1 MDRSLTGPEGLGSN
15 PPREPHSATLA
26 LEDPAEIDD
35 SARGAKRP
43 AQPETASLPAT
54 GVRRPRPAAD
64 PPTAPL
70 PAAAVRGR
78 GITGSRAWAQARLAV
93 NWAVFPWVSLAVSIA
108 LWAAALT
115 SVNVAGVATAGLG
128 LVSVLPVTFW
138 VAAALLT
145 LSFCWVVTRRS
156 AGWPVLTAHTL
167 ALIAFLHI
175 SPTILYG
182 TLRYSWAW
190 KHVGVIDFI
199 SHNGIVFNL
208 GGILGPYQGWPG
220 FFALNSFLTS
230 ASGLN
235 SSLGYAPWAL
245 PFNDLL
251 WLGPVILIARSFS
264 SDRRLIWTAAWL
276 FTLGNWVGQDYFSP
290 QAFSYFLY
298 LTIVAVCVRWL
309 WVPGASRR
317 RVVPASGSPAA
328 DLAGDVPASDD
339 GRSGQPRS
347 TRYALIA
354 ILVALLAAIASTH
367 QLTPF
372 MLIAAL
378 VILAVF
384 NQLRHRV
391 LLPVLATVIALG
403 WLAYGARDWLTA
415 NYSQV
420 LQGFGLP
427 WSNAS
432 AHLVGLGAVPFDQV
446 LIDWGARALSAAL
459 GILAIIGFYR
469 YRHHH
474 NARARR
480 SWFRIALLAAAA
492 IPAVA
497 ANSYGGEIIFRVYL
511 FAVPFMAIAAAA
523 AFFPHPRIGRSART
537 LLVFMVTSLLL
548 LAGFSLGNFGQ
559 ESVNYFTPREVAASD
574 WLYRTAPPGAEIVGA
589 DSNFPWA
596 FVHYTW
602 YSYMFLDSLSPSETS
617 AVLRTPAQTVA
628 GLMTQGHPRAAYLIL
643 TRSQATEIS
652 MSGTWPGGAFNRLS
666 QAVLTSP
673 QFRVVYRNADV
684 VILQLATSSAG
695 TGTP

>member
-1 MDRSLTGPEGLGSN
+1 LAGSLTGPEGPGSA
-15 PPREPHSATLA
+15 PPHKPYSAALA

-35 SARGAKRP
+35 SARDDERP
-43 AQPETASLPAT
+43 GEVKA
-54 GVRRPRPAAD
+54 
-64 PPTAPL
+64 TAPL
-70 PAAAVRGR
+70 PATVLRGPG
-78 GITGSRAWAQARLAV
+78 GITGSRAWALAAAAALRIKRTIRPVV
-93 NWAVFPWVSLAVSIA
+93 NSAVFPWASLIICLT
-108 LWAAALT
+108 LWGAALT
-115 SVNVAGVATAGLG
+115 SVDVAGVATAGLG

-138 VAAALLT
+138 TAAGLLM
-145 LSFCWVVTRRS
+145 LSFSWTVTRRS
-156 AGWPVLTAHTL
+156 SGWPVLTGHIL
-167 ALIAFLHI
+167 ALIAILHV

-190 KHVGVIDFI
+190 KHVGVVDFI

-230 ASGLN
+230 ATGLK
-235 SSLGYAPWAL
+235 SSLGYAPWTL

-251 WLGPVILIARSFS
+251 WLGPVILIARAFS

-290 QAFSYFLY
+290 QAFTYFLY
-298 LTIVAVCVRWL
+298 LTVVAVCVRWL
-309 WVPGASRR
+309 WVPGASKRR
-317 RVVPASGSPAA
+317 AMAASGSPAA
-328 DLAGDVPASDD
+328 DPAGDVPASDD
-339 GRSGQPRS
+339 GRSGQPQS
-347 TRYALIA
+347 TRFA
-354 ILVALLAAIASTH
+354 LVALLLPLMAAIASTH

-384 NQLRHRV
+384 NQLRPRV
-391 LLPVLATVIALG
+391 LLPALATVIALG

-432 AHLVGLGAVPFDQV
+432 AHLVGLGAVPSDQI
-446 LIDWGARALSAAL
+446 LIDWAARALSAAL
-459 GILAIIGFYR
+459 GILSIVGFWR
-469 YRHHH
+469 YRRHH
-474 NARARR
+474 NARARK
-480 SWFRIALLAAAA
+480 SWLRIALLAAAA

-497 ANSYGGEIIFRVYL
+497 ANNYGGEIIFRVYL

-523 AFFPHPRIGRSART
+523 AFFPHPRIGRSIRAT
-537 LLVFMVTSLLL
+537 LVFMVTTLLL

-574 WLYRTAPPGAEIVGA
+574 WLYRTAPPGAEVIGA

-602 YSYMFLDSLSPSETS
+602 YSYLFLDSVPTS
-617 AVLRTPAQTVA
+617 QMNAVLRTPTQTVA
-628 GLMTQGHPRAAYLIL
+628 GLMRQGHPAYLIL

-652 MSGTWPGGAFNRLS
+652 MSGTWPAGAFSRLT
-666 QAVLTSP
+666 QDVLTSP

-684 VILQLATSSAG
+684 VILQLARSSAG
-695 TGTP
+695 SGIK

>member
-1 MDRSLTGPEGLGSN
+1 MDGSLTGPRGLGN
-15 PPREPHSATLA
+15 TPLHEPYSATIA
-26 LEDPAEIDD
+26 LEGPAETEG
-35 SARGAKRP
+35 SGRGDERP
-43 AQPETASLPAT
+43 AETE
-54 GVRRPRPAAD
+54 
-64 PPTAPL
+64 TAPL
-70 PAAAVRGR
+70 PASVIRAAQPAAEDQTAPLPASALRVRR
-78 GITGSRAWAQARLAV
+78 GITGSRAWGLAASAPSRTGRAV
-93 NWAVFPWVSLAVSIA
+93 RPVVDSAVLPWASLAVCLA
-108 LWAAALT
+108 LWVAALT

-138 VAAALLT
+138 LAAAILM
-145 LSFCWVVTRRS
+145 LSFCWTVTRRS
-156 AGWPVLTAHTL
+156 AGWPVLTAHVL
-167 ALIAFLHI
+167 GLIALLHV
-175 SPTILYG
+175 SPAILYG

-190 KHVGVIDFI
+190 KHVGVIDYI
-199 SHNGIVFNL
+199 SHHGIVFNL

-245 PFNDLL
+245 PFNDLI
-251 WLGPVILIARSFS
+251 WLGPVILIARAFS

-290 QAFSYFLY
+290 QAFTYFLY
-298 LTIVAVCVRWL
+298 LTIIAVCVRWL
-309 WVPGASRR
+309 WVPGASKRKAMA
-317 RVVPASGSPAA
+317 ASGSPAA
-328 DLAGDVPASDD
+328 DPAGDVPASDD
-339 GRSGQPRS
+339 GRSGQPKS
-347 TRYALIA
+347 TRFA
-354 ILVALLAAIASTH
+354 LVALLVPLMAAIASTH

-384 NQLRHRV
+384 NQLRPRV
-391 LLPVLATVIALG
+391 VVPALATVIAVG
-403 WLAYGARDWLTA
+403 WLAYGARDWLTG

-420 LQGFGLP
+420 LQGVGLP
-427 WSNAS
+427 WANAS

-446 LIDWGARALSAAL
+446 LIDWAARGLSAVL
-459 GILAIIGFYR
+459 GILAIVGFWR
-469 YRHHH
+469 YRRHH

-480 SWFRIALLAAAA
+480 SWLRIALLAAAA

-511 FAVPFMAIAAAA
+511 FAVPFMAIAGAA
-523 AFFPHPRIGRSART
+523 AFFPHPRIGRSIRT
-537 LLVFMVTSLLL
+537 TVVFMVTMLLL

-559 ESVNYFTPREVAASD
+559 EAVNYFTPREVAASD

-602 YSYMFLDSLSPSETS
+602 YSYQFLDSVPASLNS
-617 AVLRTPAQTVA
+617 AVLRTPARTA
-628 GLMTQGHPRAAYLIL
+628 ASLMRQGNPRTAYLIL

-652 MSGTWPGGAFNRLS
+652 MSGTWPASSTG
-666 QAVLTSP
+666 SP
-673 QFRVVYRNADV
+673 RTCSHRG
-684 VILQLATSSAG
+684 SSG
-695 TGTP
+695 SSTGTPMF

>member
-1 MDRSLTGPEGLGSN
+1 LH
-15 PPREPHSATLA
+15 EPHSAIIA
-26 LEDPAEIDD
+26 LEGPAEIEE
-35 SARGAKRP
+35 SGRGDERP
-43 AQPETASLPAT
+43 AEIGTSPPPAN
-54 GVRRPRPAAD
+54 VIRAAEPALEAQ
-64 PPTAPL
+64 TAPL
-70 PAAAVRGR
+70 PASALRVRG
-78 GITGSRAWAQARLAV
+78 GLTGSRARGFAASTASRVGHAVRPVVNAALFPWACLAV
-93 NWAVFPWVSLAVSIA
+93 FLA

-138 VAAALLT
+138 AAAVILM
-145 LSFCWVVTRRS
+145 LSFCWTVTRRS
-156 AGWPVLTAHTL
+156 AGWPVLTAHVL
-167 ALIAFLHI
+167 GLIALLHV
-175 SPTILYG
+175 SPAILYG

-199 SHNGIVFNL
+199 SHNGVVFNL

-235 SSLGYAPWAL
+235 SSLGYAAWAL
-245 PFNDLL
+245 PFNDLI
-251 WLGPVILIARSFS
+251 WLGPVILIARAFS

-290 QAFSYFLY
+290 QAFTYFLY
-298 LTIVAVCVRWL
+298 LTVIAVCVRWL
-309 WVPGASRR
+309 WVPRASKRR
-317 RVVPASGSPAA
+317 TMAPSGSPAA

-339 GRSGQPRS
+339 GRSSQPKS
-347 TRYALIA
+347 TRFA
-354 ILVALLAAIASTH
+354 LVALLVPLMAAIASTH

-372 MLIAAL
+372 MLIVAL
-378 VILAVF
+378 AILAVF
-384 NQLRHRV
+384 NQLRPRV
-391 LLPVLATVIALG
+391 LLPALATVIAVG
-403 WLAYGARDWLTA
+403 WLAYGARDWLTV

-420 LQGFGLP
+420 LQGLGLP
-427 WSNAS
+427 WANTS

-446 LIDWGARALSAAL
+446 LIDWSARSLSAAL

-469 YRHHH
+469 YRRHH

-480 SWFRIALLAAAA
+480 SWLRIALLAAAA

-523 AFFPHPRIGRSART
+523 AFFPHPRIGRSIGST
-537 LLVFMVTSLLL
+537 FVFMVTTLLL

-559 ESVNYFTPREVAASD
+559 EAVNYFTPREVAASD
-574 WLYRTAPPGAEIVGA
+574 WLYRTAPRGAEIIGA

-602 YSYMFLDSLSPSETS
+602 YSYQFLDSLPAPQSS
-617 AVLRTPAQTVA
+617 AVLRTPLRTVTS
-628 GLMTQGHPRAAYLIL
+628 LMTQGNPRTAYLIL

-652 MSGTWPGGAFNRLS
+652 MSGTWPAGAYNRLT
-666 QAVLTSP
+666 QDVLSSH
-673 QFRVVYRNADV
+673 QFRIVYRNADV
-684 VILQLATSSAG
+684 LILQLARSSAG
-695 TGTP
+695 SGR